1 MIIDVFIPAIVV
13 LLMLLVGTGLQLAQ
27 FKAMLRSP
35 RLVITGMLAQILLLP
50 AGALLIIFLV
60 QPEPEL
66 AAGLLLVAA
75 CPGGALSNTY
85 CYLGGLNV
93 ALSVMLTAASTLLSF
108 VALPLILG
116 VTFLAI
122 APGWAMEIP
131 VRELALRLLLFLL
144 FPVGAGMLIRARFHP
159 WLKSKISRLR
169 ITSLGLLLALL
180 VLIVVDQWE
189 TVRVSYVES
198 AVLAVLFTGFAALVA
213 RGVGGILGMVRGEYY
228 VFAIEFAIRNIGA
241 AALVAASTLGRPEF
255 VAFGALFVVFQF
267 PLIVVMLYRYRS
279 GPGAIARQ

>member
-27 FKAMLRSP
+27 LKAMLRSP
-35 RLVITGMLAQILLLP
+35 RLVIAGMLAQIFLLP
-50 AGALLIIFLV
+50 VGALLIIFLV
-60 QPEPEL
+60 HPEPEL

-93 ALSVMLTAASTLLSF
+93 ALSVMLTAVSTMLSF

-116 VTFLAI
+116 ITFPAI
-122 APGWAMEIP
+122 ASGWEMEIP

-144 FPVGAGMLIRARFHP
+144 FPIGAGMLIRARFHP
-159 WLKSKISRLR
+159 WLKSRAGRLR
-169 ITSLGLLLALL
+169 ITSLGLLVALL

-189 TVRVSYVES
+189 TVRASYVES
-198 AVLAVLFTGFAALVA
+198 AVLAVLFTGFAVLVA
-213 RGVGGILGMVRGEYY
+213 RGVGGILGMERDERY

-241 AALVAASTLGRPEF
+241 AALVAASTLGHPEF
-255 VAFGALFVVFQF
+255 LAFGALFVVFQF
-267 PLIVVMLYRYRS
+267 PLIAVLLYRYRS
-279 GPGAIARQ
+279 GPGATVR